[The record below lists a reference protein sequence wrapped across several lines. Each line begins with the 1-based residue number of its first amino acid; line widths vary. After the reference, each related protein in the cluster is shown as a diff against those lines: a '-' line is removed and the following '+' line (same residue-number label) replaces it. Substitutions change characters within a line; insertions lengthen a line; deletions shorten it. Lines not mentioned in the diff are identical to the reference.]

1 MEILTI
7 FLLGILLILFLVGT
21 AYSVADDI
29 KTIKQLRKR
38 IKEENRLNEDFKK
51 RHNL

>member
-7 FLLGILLILFLVGT
+7 VLLSVLLILFLVGT
-21 AYSVADDI
+21 AYSIADDI
-29 KTIKQLRKR
+29 KKIRQLRKR
-38 IKEENRLNEDFKK
+38 IKEQKRLNEDFKK